1 MSASPFLNVVKTLVF
16 CNQRKPRLLAESI
29 VRRRPLDLSKLI
41 AGPIGPRL
49 DVARSSSTASA
60 LALIAAPAPQAA
72 LARAP
77 GARLEPRMCSQPR
90 ACRALPAPGR
100 LASGLGHLCAWS
112 RARAPSRGAVSAQF
126 GRRPSTR
133 RLRGE
138 TPFSCSDRRGKHPA
152 LQVSTRRFS
161 AAGRGPQCG
170 ARGAS
175 RGGQASAWSLAPRV
189 GPGCAEERE
198 PPAA

>member
-60 LALIAAPAPQAA
+60 LALVAAPARRAA

-77 GARLEPRMCSQPR
+77 GAWLEPRLRSQLL
-90 ACRALPAPGR
+90 AWLELPPPERLAPG
-100 LASGLGHLCAWS
+100 LCHLCAWS
-112 RARAPSRGAVSAQF
+112 CARAPTRGAVSAQF

-152 LQVSTRRFS
+152 LQALTRRFS

-175 RGGQASAWSLAPRV
+175 RV
-189 GPGCAEERE
+189 GPA
-198 PPAA
+198 